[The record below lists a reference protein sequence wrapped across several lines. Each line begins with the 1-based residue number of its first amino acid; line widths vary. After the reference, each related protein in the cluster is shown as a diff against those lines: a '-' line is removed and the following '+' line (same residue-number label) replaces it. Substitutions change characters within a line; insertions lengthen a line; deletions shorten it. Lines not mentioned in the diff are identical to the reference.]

1 MSAENPPISAQ
12 TPAEQRKSRRTLL
25 LVAAVCI
32 APFIGSWA
40 LYLFWQPSGR
50 INYGDLVENVV
61 LPTGFMASANG
72 GKPFDFAQLRGRW
85 VFVTVDSGAC
95 NDACQKKLWKM
106 RQVRMTQGKYLER
119 IERAFLTNDAQPVA
133 AIVVKEYEGTWF
145 AQAQGGAQLKTLPV
159 GTQQGTQLSDH
170 IYLVD
175 PLGNV
180 VLRFPKDA
188 DPSRMK
194 KDLQRLLRVSRIG

>member
-1 MSAENPPISAQ
+1 MSAESPVLT
-12 TPAEQRKSRRTLL
+12 TPERKSRRMLL

-40 LYLFWQPSGR
+40 LYFLWQPSGR
-50 INYGDLVENVV
+50 INYGELVSGVTV
-61 LPTGFMASANG
+61 PTGVLAPVSG
-72 GKPFDFAQLRGRW
+72 SKPFDFAQVRGRW
-85 VFVTVDSGAC
+85 VFVTIDAAAC
-95 NDACQKKLWKM
+95 AEACQTKLWKM
-106 RQVRMTQGKYLER
+106 RQVRLTQGKYLER
-119 IERAFLTNDAQPVA
+119 IERVMLVSNGDAQGVA
-133 AIVVKEYEGTWF
+133 ASVAKEYEGMWIASTQSGTGVALQKLF
-145 AQAQGGAQLKTLPV
+145 PFQALQ
-159 GTQQGTQLSDH
+159 SDH

-180 VLRFPKDA
+180 MLSFPKDA

>member
-1 MSAENPPISAQ
+1 MSAENPALTPQS
-12 TPAEQRKSRRTLL
+12 PAEQRKSRRTLL

-50 INYGDLVENVV
+50 INYGELVEGVTV
-61 LPTGFMASANG
+61 PMGALAAGLVSG
-72 GKPFDFAQLRGRW
+72 GKPFDFAQVRGRW
-85 VFVTVDSGAC
+85 VFVTIDSGAC
-95 NDACQKKLWKM
+95 HDACRKKLWKM

-119 IERAFLTNDAQPVA
+119 IERAFLVNDAQAVEAAVA
-133 AIVVKEYEGTWF
+133 KEYEGTWI
-145 AQAQGGAQLKTLPV
+145 AKAQGSPPLKSFPYS
-159 GTQQGTQLSDH
+159 GQQSDH

>member
-1 MSAENPPISAQ
+1 MSAEQLPNTDN

-40 LYLFWQPSGR
+40 LYYFWQPTGR
-50 INYGDLVENVV
+50 INYGELLEGAVM
-61 LPTGFMASANG
+61 PTGPMPPAGS

-85 VFVTVDSGAC
+85 LFITVDSGGCAE
-95 NDACQKKLWKM
+95 ACQNRLWKM
-106 RQVRMTQGKYLER
+106 RQVRLTQGKYLER
-119 IERAFLTNDAQPVA
+119 IERAFLANDAQPIAAVVA
-133 AIVVKEYEGTWF
+133 KEYEGTWF
-145 AQAQGGAQLKTLPV
+145 AAAEGTAQLKALPFKAQV
-159 GTQQGTQLSDH
+159 SDH
-170 IYLVD
+170 IYLMD

-194 KDLQRLLRVSRIG
+194 KDLERLLRVSRIG